1 MQIQVNKIL
10 NEHGSSCSHFQKKN
24 VLIKKANNPAAST
37 KLIENM
43 LALRMLGL
51 LIRLFH
57 FKSAER

>member
-1 MQIQVNKIL
+1 MQIKVNKIL
-10 NEHGSSCSHFQKKN
+10 NEHGSSCSHFQKN